1 MASANTVEDYL
12 NTIPLER
19 RPAFNKLR
27 AVILDNLPK
36 GLEERLSYGMI
47 GYVVP
52 HSIYP
57 KGYHCNPELPLPFIN
72 LASQKNYIS
81 LYHSGLYADKE
92 IYKWFIDEYPKYTS
106 SKLDIG
112 KSCVRFRKMDQI
124 PYELIAT
131 LLRKMDVE
139 TWIGLYEETIK

>member
-1 MASANTVEDYL
+1 MTSANTVEDYL
-12 NTIPLER
+12 NTVPLEI

-81 LYHSGLYADKE
+81 LYHSGLYADEE
-92 IYKWFIDEYPKYTS
+92 IYKWFINEYPKYTS

-131 LLRKMDVE
+131 LLSKMDVE

>member
-1 MASANTVEDYL
+1 MTSANTVEDYL
-12 NTIPLER
+12 NTVPLER

-124 PYELIAT
+124 PYELIAI